1 MTSLYHKPVH
11 PYKLKRHKGTFSLH
25 DQAIMLH
32 GQFKPIID
40 SVHGVRVRKSDGLRI
55 GYIKRGPSGY
65 MKVEQ
70 LGKAAWITIPQE
82 IIR

>member
-1 MTSLYHKPVH
+1 
-11 PYKLKRHKGTFSLH
+11 
-25 DQAIMLH
+25 MLH